1 MQLKDLIP
9 NVLTQ
14 LQYFQLVSA
23 KTGDALTSVTYY
35 ECCSEG
41 DRETI
46 DYNMDSEVF
55 GLAPAMTEN
64 VSKYKEPYIR
74 IMLLN
79 KENIYDEND

>member
-23 KTGDALTSVTYY
+23 KTGNTLTSVTYY
-35 ECCSEG
+35 ECCSED

-55 GLAPAMTEN
+55 GIAPAMTDN
-64 VSKYKEPYIR
+64 ISKYKEPYIR

-79 KENIYDEND
+79 KENIYDET